1 MPGYLIAAILL
12 AFPLLELLLLILV
25 GGAIG
30 GWVFALLIASATA
43 GWLLIK
49 EERIGFMARVEAA
62 RNSSTSVVAAIKAS
76 GRKVIAGVLLIIP
89 GLITDVAALALLLWP
104 VGKTAS
110 ARSRGGFQFGMSSNP
125 RGAPTPAREDGPK
138 PIRETIFTASPDG
151 ETLEGDFKR
160 ID

>member
-12 AFPLLELLLLILV
+12 GFPLLELFLLILV

-30 GWVFALLIASATA
+30 GWVFALLIASATV

-49 EERIGFMARVEAA
+49 EERSGFVARMEAA
-62 RNSSTSVVAAIKAS
+62 RDSSTSVVTAIKES
-76 GRKVIAGVLLIIP
+76 GRKVIAGILLIIP

-104 VGKTAS
+104 VRKAGS
-110 ARSRGGFQFGMSSNP
+110 AHGRGGFQFSMSSDP
-125 RGAPTPAREDGPK
+125 KGAPAPARENGPM
-138 PIRETIFTASPDG
+138 PMRETIFTESPDG
-151 ETLEGDFKR
+151 KTLEGDFKR